1 MKKAAAIVAVSLAG
15 GVGIGIGQGLVSGGQ
30 IPGQAWA
37 QNSAVVRRAAA
48 FTPLSDEEE
57 SVIRVAR
64 QARPAVV
71 SVFQGRGGGSGVLIR
86 QDGVILTNAH
96 VVGDAERVGVQLASG
111 ERKEGRVVGR
121 DRGVD
126 IAVVKI
132 EGSDLPALPLA
143 DSDAL
148 AVGQAAIAIG
158 NPLGY
163 ERSVT
168 TGVVSGVGRA
178 GGPGGGVYNEGFIQ
192 TDAAINPGNSGG
204 PLLDTRGRVMGINSW
219 IIRGS
224 RGGGGA
230 QGLGFAVPI
239 NVAKTVTD
247 QLLSTG
253 RSWRALLGVSYNDVD
268 PEMASA
274 FHLPVAQGVVVS
286 EVPDGSP
293 SGRAGVRKGDI
304 ITRIEETTV
313 RSGGDLRR
321 VLRGRRPGETVRLS
335 LRRGDEAKS
344 VSVRLAAAPTAPEEG
359 DEE

>member
-1 MKKAAAIVAVSLAG
+1 MKKAAAVVAVSLAG

-30 IPGQAWA
+30 VPGLAWA
-37 QNSAVVRRAAA
+37 AQEGAARLTSAAPR
-48 FTPLSDEEE
+48 SDEEE

-71 SVFQGRGGGSGVLIR
+71 SVFQGRGSGSGILIR

-96 VVGDAERVGVQLASG
+96 VVGEAEKVGVQLASG
-111 ERKEGRVVGR
+111 QTLDGRVVGR
-121 DRGVD
+121 DRSVD

-132 EGSDLPALPLA
+132 AGSDLPFLPLA
-143 DSDAL
+143 NSDAL

-158 NPLGY
+158 NPLGF

-168 TGVVSGVGRA
+168 TGVVSGVSRS
-178 GGPGGGVYNEGFIQ
+178 GGPGSSGLYNEGFIQ

-239 NVAKTVTD
+239 NVAKTVAD

-253 RSWRALLGVSYNDVD
+253 RSWRALLGVEYNDVD

-274 FHLPVAQGVVVS
+274 FHLPVAAGVVVS
-286 EVPDGSP
+286 QVPDGSP
-293 SGRAGVRKGDI
+293 ASKAGVRKGDI
-304 ITRIEETTV
+304 ITRIEDTAVT
-313 RSGGDLRR
+313 SGGDLRR
-321 VLRGRRPGETVRLS
+321 VLRGRRPGDTVRLAI
-335 LRRGDEAKS
+335 RHGEEART
-344 VSVRLAAAPTAPEEG
+344 VSVRLAAAPTVPAEG
-359 DEE
+359 DDE

>member
-1 MKKAAAIVAVSLAG
+1 
-15 GVGIGIGQGLVSGGQ
+15 
-30 IPGQAWA
+30 
-37 QNSAVVRRAAA
+37 
-48 FTPLSDEEE
+48 
-57 SVIRVAR
+57 
-64 QARPAVV
+64 VV

-111 ERKEGRVVGR
+111 ERMEGRVVGR

-132 EGSDLPALPLA
+132 AGSDLPALPLA

-178 GGPGGGVYNEGFIQ
+178 GGPGGGLYNEGFIQ

-274 FHLPVAQGVVVS
+274 FHLPVAEGVVVS
-286 EVPDGSP
+286 EVPEGSP
-293 SGRAGVRKGDI
+293 SGRAGVLKGDI
-304 ITRIEETTV
+304 ITRIENTAVT
-313 RSGGDLRR
+313 SGGDLRR

-344 VSVRLAAAPTAPEEG
+344 VSVRLAAAPTAPEES

>member
-30 IPGQAWA
+30 VPGLAWA
-37 QNSAVVRRAAA
+37 QDAAA
-48 FTPLSDEEE
+48 TRSAAFSPLSDEEE

-64 QARPAVV
+64 RARPAVV
-71 SVFQGRGGGSGVLIR
+71 SVFQGRGSGSGVLIR

-96 VVGDAERVGVQLASG
+96 VVGEAEKVGVQLASG
-111 ERKEGRVVGR
+111 QRLEGRVVGR
-121 DRGVD
+121 DQGVD

-132 EGSDLPALPLA
+132 AGSNLPFLPLG

-178 GGPGGGVYNEGFIQ
+178 GGPGGGLYNEGFIQ

-239 NVAKTVTD
+239 NIAKTVSD

-268 PEMASA
+268 PEMAAA
-274 FHLPVAQGVVVS
+274 FHLPVAEGVVVS
-286 EVPDGSP
+286 EVLDGSP
-293 SGRAGVRKGDI
+293 SGKAGVRKGDI
-304 ITRIEETTV
+304 ITRIEDTTV
-313 RSGGDLRR
+313 TSGGDLRR
-321 VLRGRRPGETVRLS
+321 VLRGRRPGETVRLA
-335 LRRGDEAKS
+335 LRRGAEAKN
-344 VSVRLAAAPTAPEEG
+344 VSVLLAAAPAAPAES